1 MSYAVRYYF
10 TFFADRDT
18 RIVNGTPDEW
28 QCDILQSD
36 YAGASEEIQA
46 QQNPVQIV
54 YQNTNENKMQPIRG
68 SECTL
73 NLLATSSFS
82 LADLYTENEREF
94 LVQIYRNGIIIWR
107 GFIIPDGCQEQFMFT
122 PYPISVNAVDT
133 LGLLKNLSYVQND
146 GNFWVGKQSFL
157 DIIYNCINRI
167 AIPNMNI
174 YTCVNIYEVAQTQG
188 DLYDPLA
195 MTYTEAERFLKEDTI
210 NQFNCEDVLKAV
222 MEEWTATIIQS
233 EGDFYV
239 FRPSELALSSTL
251 VFRKYEGGQAV
262 YDGYTVSKDLYQKL
276 GGESEGVVLAPLFH
290 INTDQLKMIVKPY
303 KNASMSYLYGVN
315 QNPDEE
321 LDNPNLEG
329 ASRDNPATCPDPLGP
344 CDNITVP
351 GYTKTGT
358 MYLGIN
364 PTGGVIFYSDGG
376 PNPTYTNYY
385 ENDNVIPVTYSLTV
399 KNYLTFVI
407 NYENPA
413 FIFGVDMNFFIIL
426 DSGSTTYYLQQDG
439 SWDTPAVGYKVRSAS
454 GTTGTLTIRT
464 DIVPASGNVSFR
476 ILAPSGTFENIIY
489 TSISGKVYLNLG
501 DQIGEIH
508 TATQRGIFTFV
519 PETIDV
525 FNGDSD
531 ASLYMGAMFLSD
543 ETTLTALWNRRG
555 IPESILA
562 EPYAANKPFLRIAV
576 EEIQRMHALP
586 YAQYDGSIFGY
597 FSPLSY
603 FVINLFTGVFMPIGL
618 QYDLQDNICQARLIR
633 ISNDEIAMDYT
644 LEPDYGETT
653 KVTVKSAP

>member
-1 MSYAVRYYF
+1 MSYVVRYYF

-28 QCDILQSD
+28 QCDILQLD
-36 YAGASEEIQA
+36 YIGASEEIQA

-94 LVQIYRNGIIIWR
+94 LVQIYRNGSIIWR

-174 YTCVNIYEVAQTQG
+174 YTCVNIYEERQNYG

-210 NQFNCEDVLKAV
+210 NQFNCEEVLKAV

-239 FRPSELALSSTL
+239 FRPTELALSSTL

-276 GGESEGVVLAPLFH
+276 GGESEGVVFAPLFH
-290 INTDQLKMIVKPY
+290 INTDQLKMFVKPY
-303 KNASMSYLYGVN
+303 KNASMSYLYGEN
-315 QNPDEE
+315 KNLEEKLNNPD
-321 LDNPNLEG
+321 LSG
-329 ASRDNPATCPDPLGP
+329 ASQGCGGDPVGP
-344 CDNITVP
+344 CDSVTIP
-351 GYTKTGT
+351 GWTKTGT
-358 MYLGIN
+358 MYAGLW

-376 PNPTYTNYY
+376 TYPTTTNYY
-385 ENDNVIPVTYSLTV
+385 QNDNLIAVDNGERLRII
-399 KNYLTFVI
+399 I

-413 FIFGVDMNFFIIL
+413 YINGTDMNFVISL
-426 DSGSTTYYLQQDG
+426 TDGSTVWYLQADG
-439 SWDTPAVGYKVRSAS
+439 SWAITSVEPGINYYVIRSDTSETY
-454 GTTGTLTIRT
+454 TINSN
-464 DIVPASGNVSFR
+464 IVPSGGNITFR
-476 ILAPSGTFENIIY
+476 ILAPSGTVEDIIY
-489 TSISGKVYLNLG
+489 TNISGFVYQDLG
-501 DQIGEIH
+501 TQVGEIH
-508 TATQRGIFTFV
+508 TATQRNVFTYV
-519 PETIDV
+519 PDTINV

-531 ASLYMGAMFLSD
+531 LKQYMGAMYLSD
-543 ETTLTALWNRRG
+543 ETTLTVQWFRAYAS
-555 IPESILA
+555 ESVLA
-562 EPYAANKPFLRIAV
+562 EPFATYKPFLRLAV
-576 EEIQRMHALP
+576 EEIQRNHALA
-586 YAQYDGSIFGY
+586 YVQYDGSIFGY
-597 FSPLSY
+597 FNPLSY